1 MDEATWNARCL
12 MDQENG
18 VRWLESKSAAT
29 TAKTSRC
36 QEDFNAAFAEKL
48 SRVRELQQ
56 AILLPDLSEVID
68 LSDRVNKADMRCNEL
83 CARLLDAQEAESMWN
98 KKLIAAKNTLVT
110 LQQHIQRAC
119 DQCKDGIDDSLSQK
133 VQTRDE

>member
-1 MDEATWNARCL
+1 MDEAARNARCL
-12 MDQENG
+12 MDQQNG
-18 VRWLESKSAAT
+18 VKWLETKTAAT

-36 QEDFNAAFAEKL
+36 QEDFNAAFAEKQ

-68 LSDRVNKADMRCNEL
+68 LKDRVDKADMRCNEL
-83 CARLLDAQEAESMWN
+83 FERLLNAQEAESVWN
-98 KKLIAAKNTLVT
+98 KKLIAAKNTLVV

-119 DQCKDGIDDSLSQK
+119 DQSKDGIDDSLSQK